1 MSQPSRPAGRPI
13 RGPGAFG
20 SDPRHFWRLTWTLAT
35 TDFKLRFFGSALG
48 YLWQLMRP
56 LMLFAVMYVIFTVVL
71 GVGEGQPLYGLALL
85 LGIVLF
91 QFFTDSVSGAVTSI
105 VAREGLIRKVD
116 FPRLAIPL
124 ACVLQAL
131 FNLALNLI
139 AVLVFLIFAGG
150 SVLASWVQF
159 PLIVLMLV
167 CFSSGLAMILSA
179 MYVRYRDVEPI
190 WDVVTQALFYG
201 TPILYTIS
209 MVIDKA
215 GIGAARILLINP
227 VASAIQQSRHA
238 LIDASYNSVGSV
250 FGSLSGDL
258 IPVGLSILTLIVG
271 LLYFR
276 ASAPYMAER
285 L

>member
-159 PLIVLMLV
+159 PLIVLMLSACAASLPPSPPQPLDPV
-167 CFSSGLAMILSA
+167 KLTPLPASVLKIDSRASGLYLQKALNWKLKVENLS
-179 MYVRYRDVEPI
+179 DSE
-190 WDVVTQALFYG
+190 
-201 TPILYTIS
+201 TP
-209 MVIDKA
+209 K
-215 GIGAARILLINP
+215 
-227 VASAIQQSRHA
+227 
-238 LIDASYNSVGSV
+238 
-250 FGSLSGDL
+250 
-258 IPVGLSILTLIVG
+258 
-271 LLYFR
+271 
-276 ASAPYMAER
+276 
-285 L
+285 